1 MIKSLNE
8 HKIKRENTKG
18 MKKLNRKNVGLEDKL
33 PIKIVQFGEGNFLR
47 AFIGYAFQELNKA
60 VNFNAG
66 IAVVQPIDRGLV
78 NMLNDQDG
86 LYTLFM
92 KGVKKGQ
99 EIQDIELISNIVKGV
114 DPYANFNDYLSL
126 AKEESLEFV
135 ISNTTEAGIAYVGT
149 DTLDMQPP
157 SSFPAK
163 LTVLLHERFKHFNG
177 DASKGLTI
185 IPCELINHNSET
197 LKEIILKYI
206 SDWNLGDDFKTW
218 LLESNSFHSTLV
230 DRIVPGYPKDDIEV
244 YNAQLDY
251 EDNLIVAAEAF
262 LLWVIE
268 GGDDLK
274 AKLPFNK
281 TKLDVKIV
289 DDMQP
294 YRTRKVRILNGAH
307 TAMVPFSILYGNT
320 TVKQS
325 VDDTFTGP
333 FISHVVFNEI
343 IDTLEMD
350 RDELNS
356 FADEVFDRFRN
367 PFIIHNLSSIA
378 LNTVSKFTVRV
389 LPSLL
394 EYVNIHKKLPIN
406 LTFAFASLIRFYK
419 GTWNGENLP
428 VNDSEEVV
436 SFFNDIW
443 KLKDY
448 QDISQAVLEKTDFWG
463 KDLTKITEL
472 QSAIAL
478 ALEEIDAIG
487 IEAGFTNFSNHIKN
501 TKIDIAW

>member
-1 MIKSLNE
+1 
-8 HKIKRENTKG
+8 
-18 MKKLNRKNVGLEDKL
+18 MKKLNRKNVGLEEKL

-47 AFIGYAFQELNKA
+47 AFIGYAFQELNKVA
-60 VNFNAG
+60 DFNAG

-92 KGVKKGQ
+92 KGVKKGE
-99 EIQDIELISNIVKGV
+99 EIQDVELISNIVKAV
-114 DPYANFNDYLSL
+114 DPYANFQDYLSL
-126 AKEESLEFV
+126 AKEPSLEFI
-135 ISNTTEAGIAYVGT
+135 ISNTTEAGIAYVGS
-149 DTLDMQPP
+149 DTAEMQPP

-197 LKEIILKYI
+197 LKEIILKYVI
-206 SDWNLGDDFKTW
+206 DWNLGDDFKTW
-218 LLESNSFHSTLV
+218 LLESNAFHSTLV
-230 DRIVPGYPKDDIEV
+230 DRIVPGYPKDEIEA

-251 EDNLIVAAEAF
+251 QDNLIVAAEVF

-274 AKLPFNK
+274 AKLPFSK
-281 TKLDVKIV
+281 TSLDVKIV

-307 TAMVPFSILYGNT
+307 TAMVPFSLLYGNK

-325 VDDTFTGP
+325 VDNEFTGP
-333 FISHVVFNEI
+333 FINQAVFGEINE
-343 IDTLEMD
+343 TLEMD
-350 RDELNS
+350 RDELSS
-356 FADEVFDRFRN
+356 FSDEIFDRFRN

-378 LNTVSKFTVRV
+378 LNSISKFAVRV

-394 EYVNIHKKLPIN
+394 GYVKIHKKVPTN
-406 LTFAFASLIRFYK
+406 LTFAFAALIRFYK
-419 GTWNGENLP
+419 GTWNGEALP
-428 VNDSEEVV
+428 VQDSDDIVAT
-436 SFFNDIW
+436 FAKIW
-443 KLKDY
+443 KSNDY
-448 QDISQAVLEKTDFWG
+448 SEIAKNVLSIEDYWG
-463 KDLTKITEL
+463 EDLTKVENLT
-472 QSAIAL
+472 QAVAL
-478 ALEEIDAIG
+478 ALKEIDANG
-487 IEAGFTNFSNHIKN
+487 IEAGFANYSKKF
-501 TKIDIAW
+501 